1 MQTSYIA
8 LVGSLSLACSVPAFA
23 QGSPWLP
30 EPETGDFS
38 IAYVRQS
45 ADDKWTNGPG
55 VTDGTLKGPMPG
67 GELTQETLWFT
78 ANYAFRDN
86 IAVDARLGWADSELG
101 SDGDSGMVDSS
112 LGLTLRL
119 ADELVGSP
127 IQFRSAWRRH
137 SRRQLRHREHHCR
150 TPVAGRPASTLSAMA
165 AIASRSP
172 LSPARYSRNEW
183 AYRLNSAT
191 AIAATAFRPITFYN
205 LSGLVLVNDRLT
217 LALDYQR
224 VNSDG
229 DLDIGDTDFNP
240 DRFPRSGRGN
250 NDGGRPSHHQLD
262 RCDERNGVL
271 RRYSRWAQRVGIQN
285 LRRVDELRFLH
296 VLERVRRGRGSVVV
310 SAPQGAFS
318 DQSYSYSKSPLKAF
332 SCSVNSGVGVF
343 AQVFQDAFLAVAEI
357 FIEPIVD
364 ARYQQVAALDRYAAR
379 MIDVA
384 ACAILQ

>member
-112 LGLTLRL
+112 LGLTWRL

-127 IQFRSAWRRH
+127 VSFAVRGAVT
-137 SRRQLRHREHHCR
+137 L
-150 TPVAGRPASTLSAMA
+150 AGNYDTGTSLPNTSGGPAGIYALGDGSNSFEVS
-165 AIASRSP
+165 AIAGKIFAERVGVSLELGYRNRSDGV
-172 LSPARYSRNEW
+172 PAN
-183 AYRLNSAT
+183 
-191 AIAATAFRPITFYN
+191 TFYN

-240 DRFPRSGRGN
+240 DRFPEVAEETTTV
-250 NDGGRPSHHQLD
+250 GGRAIINLTDAMSATVFYGDTPD
-262 RCDERNGVL
+262 GRNASASRIFGVSMS
-271 RRYSRWAQRVGIQN
+271 Y
-285 LRRVDELRFLH
+285 
-296 VLERVRRGRGSVVV
+296 
-310 SAPQGAFS
+310 AFS
-318 DQSYSYSKSPLKAF
+318 MF
-332 SCSVNSGVGVF
+332 
-343 AQVFQDAFLAVAEI
+343 
-357 FIEPIVD
+357 
-364 ARYQQVAALDRYAAR
+364 
-379 MIDVA
+379 
-384 ACAILQ
+384 